1 METGNSPEEESANT
15 TEGESSEETSESETT
30 GSAEEA
36 TDSSEMPGD
45 KPNSSREKSTAEG
58 SSKNSLARK
67 AKKLA
72 QIKVKTK
79 MGRIQS
85 GKYGRKGNCSG
96 KRKREG
102 SGKVGN
108 ISGKDCEGGEQRY
121 LGSQSSQEPE
131 SSVAV
136 LLALFAMTLVP
147 KTLII
152 SVLAIATAAL
162 AWPYVVELSLFSGHP
177 IGMGLF
183 ITLSTAAVAVLQQSE
198 GESIVAA
205 ERKKKSDLHGILQA
219 AAIVS
224 AFSGFGFIAANK
236 NAIDHAHFESYHSIG
251 GGTLLLTLLVVGGFG
266 ALVKLGAIS
275 RKYLNY
281 HRYFGRVTLLW
292 AVLVASVGL
301 TFYHKPET
309 HVGQLIA
316 GAYIFCVSAVLFNSS
331 RSSVSTEARP
341 LLETANDETQTF

>member
-1 METGNSPEEESANT
+1 
-15 TEGESSEETSESETT
+15 
-30 GSAEEA
+30 
-36 TDSSEMPGD
+36 
-45 KPNSSREKSTAEG
+45 
-58 SSKNSLARK
+58 
-67 AKKLA
+67 
-72 QIKVKTK
+72 
-79 MGRIQS
+79 
-85 GKYGRKGNCSG
+85 
-96 KRKREG
+96 
-102 SGKVGN
+102 
-108 ISGKDCEGGEQRY
+108 
-121 LGSQSSQEPE
+121 
-131 SSVAV
+131 
-136 LLALFAMTLVP
+136 MTLVP